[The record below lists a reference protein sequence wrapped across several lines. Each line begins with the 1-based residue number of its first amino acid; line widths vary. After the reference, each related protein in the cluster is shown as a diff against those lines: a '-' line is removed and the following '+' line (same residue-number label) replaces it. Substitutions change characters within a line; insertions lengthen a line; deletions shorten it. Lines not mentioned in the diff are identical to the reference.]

1 MVVATEE
8 GTAMMTVT
16 PVLLMAAVAVAVTVT
31 VMVAATMEEGTAMTM
46 TALIPIAVG
55 NSSAVVTVMQQSTAH
70 ILLRSGIHS
79 KVATGRSNLE
89 KQNQLWGV
97 LQWPC
102 GSTANS

>member
-1 MVVATEE
+1 
-8 GTAMMTVT
+8 MMVT
-16 PVLLMAAVAVAVTVT
+16 PVLPEAAVAVAVT
-31 VMVAATMEEGTAMTM
+31 VAATMEEGTAMTM
-46 TALIPIAVG
+46 AALIPIATICQVG